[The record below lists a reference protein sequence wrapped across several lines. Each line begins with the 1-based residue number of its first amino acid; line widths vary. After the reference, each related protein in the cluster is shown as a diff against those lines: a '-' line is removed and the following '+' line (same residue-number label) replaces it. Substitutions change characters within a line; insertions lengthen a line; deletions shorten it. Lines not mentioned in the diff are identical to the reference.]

1 MLNSLKLEAEKE
13 YNGYSLTLFL
23 SGFFNANSVRGGAD
37 SAPPE
42 ISKTTQRRD
51 ILQTALDRLRR
62 DLQLL

>member
-1 MLNSLKLEAEKE
+1 MDAIPSTLVVPDE
-13 YNGYSLTLFL
+13 GHTRLTLFL